1 MINLPEDVEILA
13 RRVAAVEHTSVEDAI
28 RRALVEDAIRRA
40 LEDLARAQAVSLATR
55 RGRRMTAE
63 QMVALG
69 AEIAAMPLLD
79 PRSPHE
85 IMDGGD
91 TG

>member
-13 RRVAAVEHTSVEDAI
+13 RRVAAVEHIS
-28 RRALVEDAIRRA
+28 VEDAIRRA
-40 LEDLARAQAVSLATR
+40 LEDRARAHAASSVKGG
-55 RGRRMTAE
+55 GRRITAE

-85 IMDGGD
+85 IMDD
-91 TG
+91 LSAV

>member
-40 LEDLARAQAVSLATR
+40 LEDRARASSESCDATR
-55 RGRRMTAE
+55 SPDDRRTDGRARG
-63 QMVALG
+63 
-69 AEIAAMPLLD
+69 
-79 PRSPHE
+79 
-85 IMDGGD
+85 
-91 TG
+91 

>member
-13 RRVAAVEHTSVEDAI
+13 RRVAAVEHIS
-28 RRALVEDAIRRA
+28 VEDAIRRA
-40 LEDLARAQAVSLATR
+40 LEDRARAQGESLVTR

-63 QMVALG
+63 QMIALG

-85 IMDGGD
+85 IMDD
-91 TG
+91 LSAV

>member
-13 RRVAAVEHTSVEDAI
+13 RRVAAVEHISA
-28 RRALVEDAIRRA
+28 EDAIRRA
-40 LEDLARAQAVSLATR
+40 LEDRARVQGVSLVAR

-63 QMVALG
+63 QMLALG

-79 PRSPHE
+79 QRSPRE
-85 IMDGGD
+85 IMDD
-91 TG
+91 LSAV

>member
-13 RRVAAVEHTSVEDAI
+13 RRVAAVEHIS
-28 RRALVEDAIRRA
+28 VEDAIRRA
-40 LEDLARAQAVSLATR
+40 LEDRARAQAVSLVTR

-69 AEIAAMPLLD
+69 AETAAMPLLD

-85 IMDGGD
+85 IMDD
-91 TG
+91 LSAV